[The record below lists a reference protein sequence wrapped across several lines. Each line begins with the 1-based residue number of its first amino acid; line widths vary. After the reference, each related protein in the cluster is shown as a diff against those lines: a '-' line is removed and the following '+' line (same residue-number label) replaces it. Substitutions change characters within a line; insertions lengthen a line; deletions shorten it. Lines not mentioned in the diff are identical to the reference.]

1 MATGAAATSSRST
14 LILQPQSTAAQ
25 RPSTAAR
32 CNRIL
37 SVLVSVHKY
46 PRPERAKLYQHL
58 FRYTSKMSKASKTTK
73 KTTAA
78 AEPETIVES
87 TEASTPVT
95 EVTEATT
102 EPSTVQTEDIKTED
116 APTTAA
122 TDATEATEEAK
133 KEGEAKKPK
142 KSVHNVNDFNSPV
155 KKILNKHDSSAS
167 SAASARKMASGIIN
181 ALCEDFGVIISLLV
195 RRRKQSVCTINDARD
210 AITLRFWN
218 TPELKEHMVSAGQK
232 AFDTFD
238 ANKNKKNEKGG
249 PLKNH
254 YKAGLLL
261 PVSKIFKI
269 LKAKTQL
276 MLRRGV
282 DVVIAG
288 SIEYLVSEL
297 MQGSWEVCREAKF
310 KTIKPLHVM
319 RALTQDQDLHKNLSL
334 YVLGQGTGHSVDPGY
349 VPAMEL
355 DEFKKAQMKKEQ
367 GLIDEIPKDLVEKQK
382 KKEAAKKRK
391 ASESADEPKAK
402 KQKTAAVKAQ

>member
-1 MATGAAATSSRST
+1 
-14 LILQPQSTAAQ
+14 
-25 RPSTAAR
+25 
-32 CNRIL
+32 
-37 SVLVSVHKY
+37 
-46 PRPERAKLYQHL
+46 
-58 FRYTSKMSKASKTTK
+58 MSKANKTIK
-73 KTTAA
+73 KTPATEEPTTAVT
-78 AEPETIVES
+78 EVTETS
-87 TEASTPVT
+87 SPVT
-95 EVTEATT
+95 EVTDVSTEPST
-102 EPSTVQTEDIKTED
+102 EPSTVQS
-116 APTTAA
+116 
-122 TDATEATEEAK
+122 TEEVKADEVAASTEEEK

-155 KKILNKHDSSAS
+155 KKILGKHDSSAS
-167 SAASARKMASGIIN
+167 SAASSRKLASNIIN
-181 ALCEDFGVIISLLV
+181 ALCEDFGTIISLLV

-218 TPELKEHMVSAGQK
+218 TPELKEHMVAAGQK
-232 AFDTFD
+232 AFDTFE
-238 ANKNKKNEKGG
+238 ANKNKKNAKGG

-254 YKAGLLL
+254 YKADLLL

-297 MQGSWEVCREAKF
+297 MQGAWEVCREAKF

-367 GLIDEIPKDLVEKQK
+367 GLIDEIPKELVDKQK

-391 ASESADEPKAK
+391 AAESADGEPKAK
-402 KQKTAAVKAQ
+402 KQKTTAVKAQ